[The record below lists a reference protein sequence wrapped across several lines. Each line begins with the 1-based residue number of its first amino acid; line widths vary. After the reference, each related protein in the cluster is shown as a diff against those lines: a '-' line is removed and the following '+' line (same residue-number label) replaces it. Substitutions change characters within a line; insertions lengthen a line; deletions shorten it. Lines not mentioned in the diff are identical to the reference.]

1 MVTVTVMIGDHP
13 SLLLLHL
20 LLQTKTMI
28 AAVACSV
35 QVRGGGAISFT
46 LSCYHIM
53 LICLILANGAPR
65 HLPAY
70 LLDNRQMSRVTP
82 ACSSARSEEAHV

>member
-46 LSCYHIM
+46 LSCYHID
-53 LICLILANGAPR
+53 LHSSSSIL
-65 HLPAY
+65 
-70 LLDNRQMSRVTP
+70 
-82 ACSSARSEEAHV
+82 CSTQFPSTGDVIAKKKG